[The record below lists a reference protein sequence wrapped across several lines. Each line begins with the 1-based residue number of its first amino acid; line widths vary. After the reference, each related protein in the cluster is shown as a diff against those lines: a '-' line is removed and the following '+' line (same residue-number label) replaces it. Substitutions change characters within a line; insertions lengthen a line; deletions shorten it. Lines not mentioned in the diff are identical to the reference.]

1 MSKGPKQMY
10 MCGCKPCKK
19 MRKKGY
25 ILGTRKMGFW
35 LTFGNEGTP
44 EYYYGKV
51 SDYVPYHRWQKGRRP
66 DINVQ

>member
-1 MSKGPKQMY
+1 
-10 MCGCKPCKK
+10 